1 MAEEKDKFIS
11 GAIDKG
17 YTQEL
22 ASSVFDLVEP
32 FAGYAFNKAHSV
44 SYGLVSYWT
53 AYMKANFPSDYMCAF
68 MNSYID
74 KKDRLIA
81 AVADC
86 RRMGIEILPPDI
98 NESHS
103 KFTIED
109 QGKDN
114 PSIRFG
120 LSAIKNVGAEAVN
133 ELIESR
139 KENGR
144 FFF

>member
-1 MAEEKDKFIS
+1 MIIVFQDQVLHIAREFAGYTLGKADILRKAMGKKVPEIMAEEKDKFIS

-74 KKDRLIA
+74 KKTD
-81 AVADC
+81 
-86 RRMGIEILPPDI
+86 
-98 NESHS
+98 
-103 KFTIED
+103 
-109 QGKDN
+109 
-114 PSIRFG
+114 
-120 LSAIKNVGAEAVN
+120 
-133 ELIESR
+133 
-139 KENGR
+139 
-144 FFF
+144 